1 MRNALADDLDLPFEA
16 AAQIGAVAG
25 SGDLLL
31 QTFQRRR
38 EVLRRG
44 LTQHALDCLPRQQQ
58 PQQNFFNPFSQ
69 APQERQAD
77 YSRAPAPRKSEGTPT
92 TKIVVMGDSMADWL
106 AYGLEDAFADAPEIG
121 IVRKHRTYSG
131 LLRYETRTETTWA
144 QVAREV
150 IAAEKTNFVVMMLG
164 VGHDATLGARRL
176 LDPAAWTGPTLLA
189 LVLAA
194 ELGYVL
200 LGSGQGDV
208 MGRRVVA
215 AKEVGIVLFGPY
227 LLAVELASLLLAA
240 ALVAAYH
247 VGRHAQGE

>member
-1 MRNALADDLDLPFEA
+1 MTEVFYLSAAVALAATFMVITRAHAVHALLYLVVSLLAVAMILYVLGAPFA
-16 AAQIGAVAG
+16 AALEVIVYAGA
-25 SGDLLL
+25 
-31 QTFQRRR
+31 
-38 EVLRRG
+38 
-44 LTQHALDCLPRQQQ
+44 
-58 PQQNFFNPFSQ
+58 
-69 APQERQAD
+69 
-77 YSRAPAPRKSEGTPT
+77 
-92 TKIVVMGDSMADWL
+92 IVVL
-106 AYGLEDAFADAPEIG
+106 F
-121 IVRKHRTYSG
+121 V
-131 LLRYETRTETTWA
+131 
-144 QVAREV
+144 
-150 IAAEKTNFVVMMLG
+150 FVVMMLG

-208 MGRRVVA
+208 MGSRVVA